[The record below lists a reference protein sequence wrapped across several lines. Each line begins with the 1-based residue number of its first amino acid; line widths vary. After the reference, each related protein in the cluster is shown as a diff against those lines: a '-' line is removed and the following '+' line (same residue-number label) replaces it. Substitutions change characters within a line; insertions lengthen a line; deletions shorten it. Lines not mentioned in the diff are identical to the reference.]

1 VPRRLLVLLGLLVG
15 LLVPARAGAGCVARP
30 ELLVT
35 GRVASSISVV
45 DVLGCGSRVV
55 ATAVPQAEPVPAGA
69 TVSDA
74 SWLPDG
80 SFVYGWTHT
89 EAGVPDRSEVRR
101 GDLRGH
107 YRTVARL
114 DLPGALG
121 QVVASPD
128 GQRVVLALRE
138 QVSGST
144 QTQALHLLDLRTG
157 ALSVLSLDRG
167 AYDGDPSWSP
177 DGRFV
182 AYRSDRPTATLVV
195 ADVRL
200 GLTSS
205 VSPSGLVA
213 TRPSWSP
220 DGRWI
225 AFEGSDAVGSL
236 LADTWLVRPDGALP
250 RRVHAAAGE
259 PAWAPDSRRLVV
271 TTPDGLEVVDT
282 RTGAVRRVTGDGGD
296 TDAVWSPD
304 GGAIAY
310 RHVEA
315 PWSFRDGVYV
325 VRLAAGSAHRVLPWA
340 DAGPPVWR
348 P

>member
-1 VPRRLLVLLGLLVG
+1 VPRRLLVLLALLVG
-15 LLVPARAGAGCVARP
+15 LGVPTQAGAGCPERP

-35 GRVASSISVV
+35 GRVASSISAV
-45 DVLGCGSRVV
+45 DVRGCGSRVV
-55 ATAVPQAEPVPAGA
+55 VTAVPVSEGVPAGA

-80 SFVYGWTHT
+80 SFLYGWTHT
-89 EAGVPDRSEVRR
+89 QAGVADRSEVRH
-101 GDLRGH
+101 GDLRGGR
-107 YRTVARL
+107 RTLARI
-114 DLPGALG
+114 DLPGALRE
-121 QVVASPD
+121 VVASPD
-128 GQRVVLALRE
+128 GQRAVIALRE
-138 QVSGST
+138 QVSGAT
-144 QTQALHLLDLRTG
+144 PTQALHLLDLRTG
-157 ALSVLSLDRG
+157 ALTVLSLDRG
-167 AYDGDPSWSP
+167 AYDGEATWSP

-205 VSPSGLVA
+205 VSPSGLVS

-225 AFEGSDAVGSL
+225 AFEGTDVMGSL
-236 LADTWLVRPDGALP
+236 LADTWLVRPDGGLP
-250 RRVHAAAGE
+250 RRVHAAASG

-271 TTPDGLEVVDT
+271 ATAEGLEVVDT
-282 RTGAVRRVTGDGGD
+282 RTGAVRRVTHDGGD

-304 GGAIAY
+304 GRAIAY

-315 PWSFRDGVYV
+315 PWSFRDGVCV
-325 VRLAAGSAHRVLPWA
+325 VRLAGGASHRVLPWA
-340 DAGPPVWR
+340 DAGRPVWR
-348 P
+348 R